1 MNMKNMLLVVCL
13 LSISLAIMPIVT
25 AINNTTNET
34 FTPTA
39 TPTTVTPTPTVTV
52 SQTPTITATITP
64 VVTTPGKF
72 RVGPTVKI
80 RPLNDIINKTS
91 DGLVEIYMDNPSL
104 NDVTLNVDA
113 RISVPSGI
121 HVYGQ
126 GFGEAGA
133 AGTVYGTFNVPPG
146 SARTIYVNIKA
157 EKTGDFYAQFSGLYW
172 PGDDKDAYQPISLTH
187 PFKVEETSPNPQ
199 SSEPTSADQ
208 LPSNNGGIL
217 GQWWWLILII
227 IVAILAIVA
236 LGRKS

>member
-1 MNMKNMLLVVCL
+1 MNSIKNMFLVVCI
-13 LSISLAIMPIVT
+13 LSISLASMPIVT
-25 AINNTTNET
+25 ADNITNT
-34 FTPTA
+34 
-39 TPTTVTPTPTVTV
+39 TPTPTVTV
-52 SQTPTITATITP
+52 NQTPTITTTVTP

-80 RPLNDIINKTS
+80 RPLNDVINKTS
-91 DGLVEIYMDNPSL
+91 DGLIEIYMDNPSL

-133 AGTVYGTFNVPPG
+133 AGTVYGTFSVPPG
-146 SARTIYVNIKA
+146 SARTIYINIKA
-157 EKTGDFYAQFSGLYW
+157 EKTGEFFAQFSGLYW

-187 PFKVEETSPNPQ
+187 PFKVEEASPNPQ
-199 SSEPTSADQ
+199 SSEPTNADQ
-208 LPSNNGGIL
+208 LPSNTGGSVL

-227 IVAILAIVA
+227 IVAIVAIVA
-236 LGRKS
+236 LGRRS